1 VKFYITALLLFWIA
15 MFAVERADNHNL
27 KQELSALREAH
38 FNDQQ
43 RAQYCAEFGRV
54 E

>member
-1 VKFYITALLLFWIA
+1 MKLYITTLMLFWIA
-15 MFAVERADNHNL
+15 MFTVERADNHNL
-27 KQELSALREAH
+27 KRELSALRDAH

-43 RAQYCAEFGRV
+43 RAQYCAEFERM